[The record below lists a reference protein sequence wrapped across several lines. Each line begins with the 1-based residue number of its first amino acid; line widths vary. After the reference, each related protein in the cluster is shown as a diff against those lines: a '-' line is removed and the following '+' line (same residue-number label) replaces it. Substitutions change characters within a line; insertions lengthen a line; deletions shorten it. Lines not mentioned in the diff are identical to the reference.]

1 MLTELTNSKIQ
12 VGVKQT
18 LKAIDKGIVLKLFTA
33 LDVDPSLAV
42 QPVKKCKELGIEVVE
57 VPSSRELGRAC
68 GIKIA
73 ASMAVIV
80 REEN

>member
-1 MLTELTNSKIQ
+1 MLTELTNSNIQ

-18 LKAIDKGIVLKLFTA
+18 LKAIEKGIVLKLFVALDADESVTA
-33 LDVDPSLAV
+33 L
-42 QPVKKCKELGIEVVE
+42 PVKKCRELGIEIEE

-68 GIKIA
+68 RIKIA

-80 REEN
+80 KS